1 MVNIDLGFENLLES
15 LSKKYTKSGP
25 YYTSY
30 PSVGQWSKDCNATDY
45 ETALDNLFLN
55 NKDVPLALYLHYPF
69 CPELCS
75 YCCCYVVISKD
86 QERMKS
92 FSKYLLDEVDIFI
105 EYFRKKGITP
115 NIKEIHL
122 GGGSP
127 NVMDKTEFI
136 QLVSKLEELVDIS
149 SLDQFALEID
159 VRSVD
164 REKAIFFHEMGIN
177 RISFGVQDFNP
188 EVQKA
193 VNRVQPKELIER
205 LLAPDI
211 RGRFQSVNFDIMWG
225 LPKQTRQSFRKT
237 IQTLKEFSP
246 DRITLLH
253 YGHYPEVYKHQTLI
267 NHSDIPSESEKTMM
281 NFEAI
286 KDLEANGYEQIG
298 LDHFAKKGDELVQW
312 KKDKALNRG
321 FIGYPGKTPDL
332 IGMGP
337 SGLSSIGN
345 NFYSQNVYGLQDY
358 FNAIETKTFPI
369 LRGYALDPDLVIRR
383 EVINKIINYSSL
395 DFEEIEEKFDI
406 DFNNYFESELESL
419 KELIEDGL
427 LELSEK
433 KLKTTPIG
441 KFFVRHIC
449 MMFDRFLQVG
459 EAHKPTSKGDNKLAA
474 SA

>member
-1 MVNIDLGFENLLES
+1 MANIDASLENLLES
-15 LSKKYTKSGP
+15 LSNKYTKAGP

-30 PSVGQWSKDCNATDY
+30 PSVGQWSKGYGSTDY
-45 ETALDNLFLN
+45 KAALDNLFLD

-92 FSKYLLDEVDIFI
+92 FSKYLLDEIDIYI
-105 EYFRKKGITP
+105 EYFRNKGITP
-115 NIKEIHL
+115 NIKEIHF

-127 NVMDKTEFI
+127 NVMDEREFG
-136 QLVSKLEELVDIS
+136 QLVSKLGELVDIS

-164 REKAIFFHEMGIN
+164 REKAIFFHEQGIN

-193 VNRVQPKELIER
+193 VNRVQPAELIDS
-205 LLAPDI
+205 LLTPDI
-211 RGRFQSVNFDIMWG
+211 RNRFESVNFDIMWG
-225 LPKQTRQSFRKT
+225 LPKQNRQTFRET
-237 IQTLKEFSP
+237 IKLLKHFSP

-253 YGHYPEVYKHQTLI
+253 YGHYPEVYKHQSLI
-267 NHSDIPSESEKTMM
+267 NISDIPDEFEKTMM

-298 LDHFAKKGDELVQW
+298 LDHLAKKGDELVQW
-312 KKDKALNRG
+312 RNEKTLNRG
-321 FIGYPGKTPDL
+321 FIGYPGKTQNL

-337 SGLSSIGN
+337 SGLSNLGN
-345 NFYSQNVYGLQDY
+345 NFYAQNVYGLKDY
-358 FNAIETKTFPI
+358 FGAVETKAFPV
-369 LRGYALDPDLVIRR
+369 LRGCRLDPDLVIRR
-383 EVINKIINYSSL
+383 DVINAIINYSCL
-395 DFEEIEEKFDI
+395 EFKDIEEKFDI
-406 DFNNYFESELESL
+406 NFKGYFEGELESL
-419 KELIEDGL
+419 KRLVDDGL
-427 LELSEK
+427 MELSEDS
-433 KLKTTPIG
+433 LKATPVG

-449 MMFDRFLQVG
+449 MAFDRFLQIG
-459 EAHKPTSKGDNKLAA
+459 ESHKPTSKRDNNLAA

>member
-1 MVNIDLGFENLLES
+1 MVNIDPGFENLLES

-30 PSVGQWSKDCNATDY
+30 PSVGQWSKDCDATDY

-75 YCCCYVVISKD
+75 YCCCYVVISRD

-92 FSKYLLDEVDIFI
+92 FSRYLLDEVDIFI
-105 EYFRKKGITP
+105 EYFRKNGITP

-127 NVMDKTEFI
+127 NVMDKAEFS

-205 LLAPDI
+205 LLTPDI

-225 LPKQTRQSFRKT
+225 LPKQTRETFRET

-312 KKDKALNRG
+312 KKDKVLNRG
-321 FIGYPGKTPDL
+321 FIGYPGKTPNL

-358 FNAIETKTFPI
+358 FKAVETKAFPL
-369 LRGYALDPDLVIRR
+369 LRGYTLDPDLVIRR
-383 EVINKIINYSSL
+383 EVINEIINYSSL
-395 DFEEIEEKFDI
+395 GFEGIEKKFDI
-406 DFNNYFESELESL
+406 DFNDYFESELESL

-433 KLKTTPIG
+433 SLKTTLIG

-449 MMFDRFLQVG
+449 MKFDRFLQIG
-459 EAHKPTSKGDNKLAA
+459 ETHKPTSKRDNRLAA

>member
-1 MVNIDLGFENLLES
+1 MVNIDPDFEDLLES
-15 LSKKYTKSGP
+15 LSRKYTKSGP

-45 ETALDNLFLN
+45 EKALDNLYLN
-55 NKDVPLALYLHYPF
+55 HKDIPLALYLHYPF

-86 QERMKS
+86 EERMKS
-92 FSKYLLDEVDIFI
+92 FSKYLLEEIDLYI

-127 NVMDKTEFI
+127 NVMEEAEFS
-136 QLVSKLEELVDIS
+136 QLVSKLGELVNIS

-164 REKAIFFHEMGIN
+164 REKAIFFHKMGIN

-205 LLAPDI
+205 LLTPDI
-211 RGRFQSVNFDIMWG
+211 RSRFQSVNFDIMWG
-225 LPKQTRQSFRKT
+225 LPKQTRETFRET
-237 IQTLKEFSP
+237 IQTLKGFSP

-267 NHSDIPSESEKTMM
+267 DLSDIPSETEKTMM
-281 NFEAI
+281 NLEAI

-298 LDHFAKKGDELVQW
+298 LDHFAKEGDELVKW
-312 KKDKALNRG
+312 KKNKSLNRG
-321 FIGYPGKTPDL
+321 FIGYPGKTPNL

-337 SGLSSIGN
+337 SGLSSFGD

-358 FNAIETKTFPI
+358 FNAVETKNFPI
-369 LRGYALDPDLVIRR
+369 LRGYTLDPDLVIRR
-383 EVINKIINYSSL
+383 EVINTIINYSSL
-395 DFEEIEEKFDI
+395 DFEVIEKKFDI
-406 DFNNYFESELESL
+406 NFNNYFENELGAL

-427 LELSEK
+427 LELSENN
-433 KLKTTPIG
+433 LKASPIG

-449 MMFDRFLQVG
+449 MVFDRFLQVG
-459 EAHKPTSKGDNKLAA
+459 EAHKPTSKRDNKLTA